1 MDSFEAKLFDQAMSS
16 LRHNITVRYMPDW
29 YCPVPRREDV
39 ITRLKK
45 HKALTEEQIAYA
57 ESDEPA
63 IPLKLDSWDGRL
75 PFMQG

>member
-1 MDSFEAKLFDQAMSS
+1 MSS